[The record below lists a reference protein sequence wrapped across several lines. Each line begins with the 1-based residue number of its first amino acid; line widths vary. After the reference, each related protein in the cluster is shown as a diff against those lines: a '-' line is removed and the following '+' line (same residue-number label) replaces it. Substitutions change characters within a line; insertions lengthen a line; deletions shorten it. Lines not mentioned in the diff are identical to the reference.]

1 MNSKWK
7 ISLLLSFFK
16 CFYRIYIGIYK
27 SFMSASACGFFVIYR
42 YMYVDMYTINIMSNY
57 TMKPIPKSN

>member
-1 MNSKWK
+1 
-7 ISLLLSFFK
+7 
-16 CFYRIYIGIYK
+16 
-27 SFMSASACGFFVIYR
+27 MSASACGFFVIYR